1 MAGEPLYERY
11 YAQHGADRN
20 DLLTNSEVT
29 FQAFALE
36 RANIRALQRL
46 QLDRHEA
53 KVLDVG
59 CGTGSSLLQFIKLG
73 FLPQN
78 LTGVDSGAERIEQAR
93 ARFPNV
99 EFRCESAERMRIPDS
114 TFDLAFE
121 STLFMMLTSEEIAQR
136 IAGEMLRV
144 TRRGGY
150 VMMADWRYVE
160 PRSQDHRAMTSRRM
174 ASLFDVG
181 GATTVVARE
190 RGALVPP
197 LGRFLSRHAPSLYF
211 IVHGLLPF
219 AAGQVTTVLQK
230 R

>member
-1 MAGEPLYERY
+1 MYERY
-11 YAQHGADRN
+11 YAKHGADRN
-20 DLLTNSEVT
+20 DLLTNSGVT
-29 FQAFALE
+29 FQVFAFE

-46 QLDRHEA
+46 QLDRDKA
-53 KVLDVG
+53 KILDVG
-59 CGTGSSLLQFIKLG
+59 CGAGSSLLQFIKLG
-73 FLPQN
+73 FRPQN
-78 LTGVDSGAERIEQAR
+78 LTGVDSGVERIEQAR

-99 EFRCESAERMRIPDS
+99 DFRCESAERMSVPDS

-136 IAGEMLRV
+136 IAAEMLRV

-150 VMMADWRYVE
+150 LMMADWRYAE
-160 PRSQDHRAMTSRRM
+160 PRSQEHRAMTSKRI

-197 LGRFLSRHAPSLYF
+197 LGRFLSRQAPWLYF
-211 IVHGLLPF
+211 VVQGLLPF
-219 AAGQVTTVLQK
+219 AVGQVTTVLQK
-230 R
+230 Q